1 MISQINSEYNPK
13 NDITIF
19 NGNCID
25 LLEQIEDNSLQLII
39 TSPPYNIGKE
49 YEKRKPLKDY
59 IEFQKK
65 VIDLCANKL
74 KPSGSICWQVGNYLN
89 GTGKGTEVFPLDI
102 ILYDLFKQNKLSLR
116 NRIVWYFGHGLHGKY
131 RLSGRHETILWF
143 TKTDEYTFDLDPLR
157 VDQKYPGKNHY
168 KGEKKGEPS
177 GNKKGKNPGD
187 VLFPNEIFAENEFQ
201 QLIYNIPNVKANHV
215 EKTTHPAQYPIALVK
230 RLIEGL
236 SNKGDTVFDP
246 FLGSGTTVAAA
257 ILSNRKAIGS
267 ELDQAY
273 CKIALERAKQAIDN
287 KLPEREDKPP
297 YTPPKNTPLTTKPWK

>member
-49 YEKRKPLKDY
+49 YEKRKPLNDY
-59 IEFQKK
+59 IKFQKE
-65 VIDLCANKL
+65 VIDLCSNKL

-143 TKTDEYTFDLDPLR
+143 TKTDEYTFDLDALR

>member
-102 ILYDLFKQNKLSLR
+102 ILYD
-116 NRIVWYFGHGLHGKY
+116 
-131 RLSGRHETILWF
+131 
-143 TKTDEYTFDLDPLR
+143 
-157 VDQKYPGKNHY
+157 
-168 KGEKKGEPS
+168 
-177 GNKKGKNPGD
+177 
-187 VLFPNEIFAENEFQ
+187 
-201 QLIYNIPNVKANHV
+201 
-215 EKTTHPAQYPIALVK
+215 
-230 RLIEGL
+230 
-236 SNKGDTVFDP
+236 
-246 FLGSGTTVAAA
+246 
-257 ILSNRKAIGS
+257 
-267 ELDQAY
+267 
-273 CKIALERAKQAIDN
+273 
-287 KLPEREDKPP
+287 
-297 YTPPKNTPLTTKPWK
+297 